1 MRTTHVVAGFLD
13 MLRLGVLACA
23 AAMAACSPTSDNAGA
38 ANGPDAVLGIWVPDA
53 APQQLLAAD
62 GSPAPLTPEAAR
74 VHAERLER
82 LRSGDTSFD
91 QTAWCAGPGMP
102 RVMSMPY
109 PFEIRRDGDYL
120 AFIHGWYRWHRVV
133 DLAGGAVDD
142 PPLPLTMGFP
152 VGHWEGDTLVIRTV
166 GLSDVTV
173 LDATGLPHSDQLV
186 LTERMHVLPDGRL
199 EDRFTIEDPDTYTTP
214 WEAALYFHRDASAR
228 VIDDVCPDRIAD
240 GEPAVRTAL
249 PAPVANTQSAIEL
262 PAVTADSGATAAPR
276 LSGMWEPKTFGFM
289 VPEAPLSTAGR
300 ARVDRGATAMAAGQ
314 IMHTAWTSCRPG
326 AVSTM
331 TMPREKILVLQSA
344 DELTL
349 LFEMPRMVRRVR
361 LGAGHPA
368 SLPPSYV
375 GDSVGRWEGNTLVID
390 TAGFNGYAE
399 LDARGQPTSAK
410 LHTVERLTLSA
421 DGNSIDIEVTITD
434 PEYYDGPFTIKR
446 SWKKSAARHPFEYD
460 CMENPRQED
469 FENAYY
475 VQERYRPTCMRVE
488 GEGMALSKVV
498 CQRPRSADDGGRPGP
513 DVPAK

>member
-1 MRTTHVVAGFLD
+1 M
-13 MLRLGVLACA
+13 
-23 AAMAACSPTSDNAGA
+23 
-38 ANGPDAVLGIWVPDA
+38 LGIWVPDA
-53 APQQLLAAD
+53 APQRLLALD

-74 VHAERLER
+74 VHAARLER
-82 LRSGDTSFD
+82 LQSGDTAFD
-91 QTAWCAGPGMP
+91 QTTWCAGPGMP
-102 RVMSMPY
+102 RVMTMPY

-186 LTERMHVLPDGRL
+186 LTERLRVLPDGRL
-199 EDRFTIEDPDTYTTP
+199 EDRLTIEDPDTYTTP
-214 WEAALYFHRDASAR
+214 WEAVLYFHRDAAAR
-228 VIDDVCPDRIAD
+228 VVDDICPDRIAD

-249 PAPVANTQSAIEL
+249 PAPVANSQPAIEL
-262 PAVTADSGATAAPR
+262 PAVTADAGATATPR

-289 VPEAPLSTAGR
+289 VPEAPLSMAGR
-300 ARVDRGATAMAAGQ
+300 AVVDRGAAAMAAGQ

-331 TMPREKILVLQSA
+331 TMPREKILVLQST
-344 DELTL
+344 DELTI

-361 LGAGHPA
+361 FGAGHPE
-368 SLPPSYV
+368 SLQPSYV

-399 LDARGQPTSAK
+399 LDARGQPTSEK

-421 DGNSIDIEVTITD
+421 DGSSIDIEVTITD
-434 PEYYDGPFTIKR
+434 PEYYDAPFTIKR

-469 FENAYY
+469 FANAYY
-475 VQERYRPTCMRVE
+475 VHERYRPTCMRVE

-498 CQRPRSADDGGRPGP
+498 CRRPEE
-513 DVPAK
+513 